1 MLTNELNIIMVAPRQ
16 IGKTSLLA
24 AMHEEFDKTFEQAN
38 LQTWTDDTRTLQAIT
53 ECKIVLRTIDPK
65 FQKSVKRTDIFDDL
79 WDDKGF
85 VFELGSGGR
94 KFMKLRFTDPSGDY
108 FATDSIQTEKEYVK
122 EKLLKCDA
130 VIIPIDATAL
140 MEKKTGRVNHSE
152 VGTWHEEKNDPE
164 RITTLLKSAYAGL
177 TDPRSVPRLVILA
190 PVKCE
195 TYMRT
200 SQDADNLLQH
210 VQIGYQKLLNFLKS
224 DGLFGKVAVVV
235 TPVQTVGNAVFAY
248 HKTDD
253 QGFTKFYF
261 NKTEMKAPYAPK
273 DGDQPLRY
281 VLRFLLNLSNEEKK
295 RQLEQ
300 DQREL
305 AELEKSLSTEKDK
318 LDEVKQKVAQR
329 QKAFREQQ
337 QLWFPFRSIDKL
349 FDDKYGAYKTAQ
361 ENLKSTQKTVQD
373 IQTKVQKSKTQV
385 QATQEEIKIFNNA
398 IFSFAIGCKNSDGF
412 AILQGAKLLPIP
424 HK

>member
-1 MLTNELNIIMVAPRQ
+1 MLNDELNIIMVAPRK

-24 AMHEEFDKTFEQAN
+24 AMHEEFHKTFEQAN

-53 ECKIVLRTIDPK
+53 ECKGVLKTIDPK
-65 FQKSVKRTDIFDDL
+65 FQKSVKRTEIFIDP
-79 WDDKGF
+79 WDDEGF
-85 VFELGSGGR
+85 VFELGSGSR
-94 KFMKLRFTDPSGDY
+94 KFIKLRFTDPSGDY
-108 FATDSIQTEKEYVK
+108 FATDSKQTQKEYIRQQ
-122 EKLLKCDA
+122 LLDCDA

-140 MEKKTGRVNHSE
+140 MEKKTGRVNYSE

-164 RITTLLKSAYAGL
+164 RITTLLKYAYAGL
-177 TDPRSVPRLVILA
+177 RVPKLIILA

-200 SQDADNLLQH
+200 SQDAENLLQH

-235 TPVQTVGNAVFAY
+235 TPVQTVGNVVFAY
-248 HKTDD
+248 HKTRDD
-253 QGFTKFYF
+253 GFIKFEY
-261 NKTEMKAPYAPK
+261 NKTEIKAPYAPK
-273 DGDQPLRY
+273 DGDQPMRY
-281 VLRFLLNLSNEEKK
+281 VLRFLLNLYNEEKK

-300 DQREL
+300 DQKEL

>member
-38 LQTWTDDTRTLQAIT
+38 LQTWTEDTRTLQAIT
-53 ECKIVLRTIDPK
+53 DCKQVLKTIDPK
-65 FQKSVKRTDIFDDL
+65 FQKSVYRNDRLVDP
-79 WDDKGF
+79 WDDEGF

-94 KFMKLRFTDPSGDY
+94 KFMAIRFTDPSGEY
-108 FATDSIQTEKEYVK
+108 FNLNATQIQKDYVK
-122 EKLLKCDA
+122 EQLLKCDA

-140 MEKKTGRVNHSE
+140 MEKKTGRVNYSE

-164 RITTLLKSAYAGL
+164 RITTLLKDAYAGL
-177 TDPRSVPRLVILA
+177 TVPRLVILA

-200 SQDADNLLQH
+200 YQDADNLLQH

-235 TPVQTVGNAVFAY
+235 TPVQTVGNVVFAY
-248 HKTDD
+248 HKTRDD
-253 QGFTKFYF
+253 GFIKFEY
-261 NKTEMKAPYAPK
+261 NKTEIKAPYAPK

-281 VLRFLLNLSNEEKK
+281 VLRFLLNLYNEEKK
-295 RQLEQ
+295 RQLQQYQKELSELEKNLSKGKDELDEFKKTF
-300 DQREL
+300 DQREK
-305 AELEKSLSTEKDK
+305 AHIE
-318 LDEVKQKVAQR
+318 R
-329 QKAFREQQ
+329 QKTWLPIRFVAN
-337 QLWFPFRSIDKL
+337 L
-349 FDDKYGAYKTAQ
+349 FDDAYTPYKEAE
-361 ENLKSTQKTVQD
+361 ENLKSNEKTVYET
-373 IQTKVQKSKTQV
+373 QTKVKNSEIKV
-385 QATQEEIKIFNNA
+385 QATQQEIEIFNNA

-412 AILQGAKLLPIP
+412 AILQGAKWLPIP

>member
-140 MEKKTGRVNHSE
+140 MEKKTGRVNYSE

-164 RITTLLKSAYAGL
+164 RITTLLKDAYAGL
-177 TDPRSVPRLVILA
+177 TVPRLIILA

-224 DGLFGKVAVVV
+224 DGLFGQVAVVV
-235 TPVQTVGNAVFAY
+235 TPVQTVGNVVFAY

-253 QGFTKFYF
+253 RGFTRFYY
-261 NKTEMKAPYAPK
+261 NKTEIKAPYAPK

-281 VLRFLLNLSNEEKK
+281 VLRFLLNLSNEAKK
-295 RQLEQ
+295 RQLVQ
-300 DQREL
+300 DLKEL
-305 AELEKSLSTEKDK
+305 SELEENLSKQKDER
-318 LDEVKQKVAQR
+318 DEAKQKVAER
-329 QKAFREQQ
+329 KKALREREQTW
-337 QLWFPFRSIDKL
+337 LPIRFVANL
-349 FDDKYGAYKTAQ
+349 FDDAYTPYKEAE
-361 ENLKSTQKTVQD
+361 ENFKSTEKTVHET
-373 IQTKVQKSKTQV
+373 QTKVKKSEIKV
-385 QATQEEIKIFNNA
+385 QATQKEIDIFNKA

-412 AILQGAKLLPIP
+412 AILQGAKWLPIP

>member
-1 MLTNELNIIMVAPRQ
+1 MMTNELNIIMVAPRQ

-38 LQTWTDDTRTLQAIT
+38 LQMWTDDSKSKTLQAIQQ
-53 ECKIVLRTIDPK
+53 CKRVLKTIDPK
-65 FQKSVKRTDIFDDL
+65 FEKSVDRSDML
-79 WDDKGF
+79 VNPWDNEGF

-94 KFMKLRFTDPSGDY
+94 KFIKLRFTDPSGEY
-108 FATDSIQTEKEYVK
+108 FSLNATQKQKDYVK
-122 EKLLKCDA
+122 KQLLQCDA

-140 MEKKTGRVNHSE
+140 MEKKTGRVNYSE

-164 RITTLLKSAYAGL
+164 RITTLLKDAYRGL
-177 TDPRSVPRLVILA
+177 TVPRLVILA

-200 SQDADNLLQH
+200 SQDAENLIQH
-210 VQIGYQKLLNFLKS
+210 IQIGYRELLDFLKS
-224 DGLFGKVAVVV
+224 DALFGKVAVVV

-253 QGFTKFYF
+253 RGFTRFHY

-281 VLRFLLNLSNEEKK
+281 VLRFLLNRYNEEKK
-295 RQLEQ
+295 GQLVQ
-300 DQREL
+300 YQKEL
-305 AELEKSLSTEKDK
+305 SELEKNLSKEKDER
-318 LDEVKQKVAQR
+318 DEAKQKVAER
-329 QKAFREQQ
+329 KKAVREREQTW
-337 QLWFPFRSIDKL
+337 LPIRFVANL
-349 FDDKYGAYKTAQ
+349 FDDAYTPYKEAE
-361 ENLKSTQKTVQD
+361 ENFKSTEKTVNET
-373 IQTKVQKSKTQV
+373 QTKVKYSEIKV
-385 QATQEEIKIFNNA
+385 QATQKEIEIFNNA

-412 AILQGAKLLPIP
+412 AILQGAKWLPIP
-424 HK
+424 HN

>member
-1 MLTNELNIIMVAPRQ
+1 MMTNELNIIMVAPKQ

-24 AMHEEFDKTFEQAN
+24 AMHEEFHKTFERAN
-38 LQTWTDDTRTLQAIT
+38 LQTWTDDTKTLQAIT
-53 ECKIVLRTIDPK
+53 ECKQILRTIDPK
-65 FQKSVKRTDIFDDL
+65 FKKSVKRTQPELDPWNDE
-79 WDDKGF
+79 GF

-94 KFMKLRFTDPSGDY
+94 KFMKLRFTDPSGEY
-108 FATDSIQTEKEYVK
+108 FKLNATQIQKDYVK
-122 EKLLKCDA
+122 EQLLKCDA

-140 MEKKTGRVNHSE
+140 MEKKTGRVNYSE

-164 RITTLLKSAYAGL
+164 RITTLLKDAYAGL
-177 TDPRSVPRLVILA
+177 TVPRLVILA

-200 SQDADNLLQH
+200 SQDAENLIQH

-235 TPVQTVGNAVFAY
+235 TPVQTVGNVVFAY

-253 QGFTKFYF
+253 EGFTTFYY
-261 NKTEMKAPYAPK
+261 NKTEIKAPYAPK

-281 VLRFLLNLSNEEKK
+281 ILRFLLNLSNEAKK

-300 DQREL
+300 AQKEL
-305 AELEKSLSTEKDK
+305 SELEKSLFTEKDK

-329 QKAFREQQ
+329 EKAFREQQ
-337 QLWFPFRSIDKL
+337 QLWFPFRFIDRL
-349 FDDKYGAYKTAQ
+349 FDDKYGAYKQAQ
-361 ENLKSTQKTVQD
+361 ENLKSTKKTVQET
-373 IQTKVQKSKTQV
+373 QVKVREFEMKV
-385 QATQEEIKIFNNA
+385 QATQEEIDIFNNA

-412 AILQGAKLLPIP
+412 AILQGAKWLPIP
-424 HK
+424 RN

>member
-1 MLTNELNIIMVAPRQ
+1 MLTNELNIIMVAPRM
-16 IGKTSLLA
+16 IGKTSILA

-38 LQTWTDDTRTLQAIT
+38 LQTWTDDSKTLQAIT
-53 ECKIVLRTIDPK
+53 ECKRVLRTIDPK
-65 FQKSVKRTDIFDDL
+65 FEKFVHGNDNLIDPWNDE
-79 WDDKGF
+79 GF

-94 KFMKLRFTDPSGDY
+94 KFLKLRFTDPAGEY
-108 FATDSIQTEKEYVK
+108 FNLNATQKQKDYVK
-122 EKLLKCDA
+122 QQLLKCDA

-177 TDPRSVPRLVILA
+177 TVPRLIILA

-224 DGLFGKVAVVV
+224 DGLFGQVAVVV
-235 TPVQTVGNAVFAY
+235 TPVQTVGNVVFAY

-253 QGFTKFYF
+253 RGFTRFYY
-261 NKTEMKAPYAPK
+261 NKTEIKAPYAPK

-281 VLRFLLNLSNEEKK
+281 VLRFLLNLSNEAKK
-295 RQLEQ
+295 RQLVQ
-300 DQREL
+300 DLKEL
-305 AELEKSLSTEKDK
+305 SELEENLSKQKDER
-318 LDEVKQKVAQR
+318 DEAKQKVAER
-329 QKAFREQQ
+329 KKALREREQTW
-337 QLWFPFRSIDKL
+337 LPIRFVANL
-349 FDDKYGAYKTAQ
+349 FDDAYTPYKEAE
-361 ENLKSTQKTVQD
+361 ENFKSTEKTVHET
-373 IQTKVQKSKTQV
+373 QTKVKKSEIKV
-385 QATQEEIKIFNNA
+385 QATQKEIDIFNKA

-412 AILQGAKLLPIP
+412 AILQGAKWLPIP
-424 HK
+424 HN

>member
-24 AMHEEFDKTFEQAN
+24 AMHEEFHKTFERAN
-38 LQTWTDDTRTLQAIT
+38 LQTWTEDTRTLQAIT
-53 ECKIVLRTIDPK
+53 DCKQVLKTIDPK
-65 FQKSVKRTDIFDDL
+65 FQKSVQRTEPELDPWNDE
-79 WDDKGF
+79 GF

-94 KFMKLRFTDPSGDY
+94 KFIKLRFTDPSGEY
-108 FATDSIQTEKEYVK
+108 FATNSTQKQKDYVK
-122 EKLLKCDA
+122 QQLLQCDA

-140 MEKKTGRVNHSE
+140 MEKKTGRVNYSE

-164 RITTLLKSAYAGL
+164 RIITLLKDAYAGL
-177 TDPRSVPRLVILA
+177 TVPRLVILA

-200 SQDADNLLQH
+200 SQDAENLLQH
-210 VQIGYQKLLNFLKS
+210 IQIGYQKLLNFLKS
-224 DGLFGKVAVVV
+224 DALFGKVAVVV
-235 TPVQTVGNAVFAY
+235 TPVQTVGNVVFAY

-253 QGFTKFYF
+253 QGFTKFYY
-261 NKTEMKAPYAPK
+261 NKTEIKAPYAPK

-281 VLRFLLNLSNEEKK
+281 VLRFLLNLSNEAKK

-300 DQREL
+300 AQKEL
-305 AELEKSLSTEKDK
+305 SELEKSLFTEKDK

-329 QKAFREQQ
+329 EKAFREQQ
-337 QLWFPFRSIDKL
+337 QLWFPFRFIDRL
-349 FDDKYGAYKTAQ
+349 FDDKYGAYKQAQ
-361 ENLKSTQKTVQD
+361 ENLKSTKKTVQET
-373 IQTKVQKSKTQV
+373 QVKVREFEMKV
-385 QATQEEIKIFNNA
+385 QATQEEIDIFNNA

-412 AILQGAKLLPIP
+412 AILQGAKWLPIP
-424 HK
+424 HN

>member
-1 MLTNELNIIMVAPRQ
+1 MLNDELNIIMVAPRK

-24 AMHEEFDKTFEQAN
+24 AMHEEFHKTFEQAN

-140 MEKKTGRVNHSE
+140 MEKKTGRVNYSE

-164 RITTLLKSAYAGL
+164 RITTLLKDAYAGL
-177 TDPRSVPRLVILA
+177 RVPRLIILA

-200 SQDADNLLQH
+200 SQDAENLLQH

-235 TPVQTVGNAVFAY
+235 TPVQTVGNVVFAY
-248 HKTDD
+248 HKTRDD
-253 QGFTKFYF
+253 GFIKFEY
-261 NKTEMKAPYAPK
+261 NKTEIKAPYAPK
-273 DGDQPLRY
+273 DGDQPMRY
-281 VLRFLLNLSNEEKK
+281 VLRFLLNLYNEEKK

-300 DQREL
+300 DQKEL
-305 AELEKSLSTEKDK
+305 AELEKSLSIEKDK

-361 ENLKSTQKTVQD
+361 ENLKSTKKTVQD

>member
-1 MLTNELNIIMVAPRQ
+1 MLTNELNIIMVAPRM
-16 IGKTSLLA
+16 IGKTSILA

-38 LQTWTDDTRTLQAIT
+38 LQTWTDDGKTLQAIT
-53 ECKIVLRTIDPK
+53 ECKRVLRTIDPK
-65 FQKSVKRTDIFDDL
+65 FEKFVHGNDNLIDPWNDE
-79 WDDKGF
+79 GF

-94 KFMKLRFTDPSGDY
+94 KFLKLRFTDPAGEY
-108 FATDSIQTEKEYVK
+108 FNLNATQKQKDYVK
-122 EKLLKCDA
+122 QQLLKCDA

-140 MEKKTGRVNHSE
+140 MEKKTGRVNYSE

-164 RITTLLKSAYAGL
+164 RITTLLKDAYAGL
-177 TDPRSVPRLVILA
+177 TVPRLVILA

-200 SQDADNLLQH
+200 SQDAENLLQH

-235 TPVQTVGNAVFAY
+235 TPVQTVGNVVFAY
-248 HKTDD
+248 HKTRDD
-253 QGFTKFYF
+253 GFIKFEY
-261 NKTEMKAPYAPK
+261 NKTEIKAPYAPK
-273 DGDQPLRY
+273 DGDQPMRY
-281 VLRFLLNLSNEEKK
+281 VLRFLLNLYNEEKK

-300 DQREL
+300 DQKEL

-361 ENLKSTQKTVQD
+361 ENLKSTKKTVQD

-398 IFSFAIGCKNSDGF
+398 VFAFAIGCKNSDGF

-424 HK
+424 HN

>member
-1 MLTNELNIIMVAPRQ
+1 MLTNELNIIMVAPRR

-24 AMHEEFDKTFEQAN
+24 AMHEEFHKTFERAN
-38 LQTWTDDTRTLQAIT
+38 LQTWTDDSKTLQAIT
-53 ECKIVLRTIDPK
+53 ECKQVLKTIDPK
-65 FQKSVKRTDIFDDL
+65 FQKSVKRTDSELDP
-79 WDDKGF
+79 WDDEGF
-85 VFELGSGGR
+85 VFELGSGSR
-94 KFMKLRFTDPSGDY
+94 KFIKLRFTDPSGEY
-108 FATDSIQTEKEYVK
+108 FKLNAAQEQKEYIK
-122 EKLLKCDA
+122 QQLLACDA

-140 MEKKTGRVNHSE
+140 MEKKTGRVNYSE
-152 VGTWHEEKNDPE
+152 VGTWHEEKNEPE
-164 RITTLLKSAYAGL
+164 RITTLLKYAYAGL
-177 TDPRSVPRLVILA
+177 TDPRLIILA

-200 SQDADNLLQH
+200 SQDAENLLQH
-210 VQIGYQKLLNFLKS
+210 VQIGYRELLNFLKS

-248 HKTDD
+248 HKTGDE
-253 QGFTKFYF
+253 GFIKFEY
-261 NKTEMKAPYAPK
+261 NKTEIKAPYAPK

-300 DQREL
+300 DQKEL
-305 AELEKSLSTEKDK
+305 AELEKSLSLEKDK

-412 AILQGAKLLPIP
+412 AILQGAKWLPIP
-424 HK
+424 HN

>member
-1 MLTNELNIIMVAPRQ
+1 MLTNELNIIMVAPRR

-24 AMHEEFDKTFEQAN
+24 AMHEEFHKTFERAN
-38 LQTWTDDTRTLQAIT
+38 LQTWTDDSKTLQAIA
-53 ECKIVLRTIDPK
+53 ECKQVLRTIDPK
-65 FQKSVKRTDIFDDL
+65 FQKSV
-79 WDDKGF
+79 DKTQPELDPWNDEGF

-94 KFMKLRFTDPSGDY
+94 KFIKLRFTDPSGEY
-108 FATDSIQTEKEYVK
+108 FATNSTQKQKDYVK
-122 EKLLKCDA
+122 QQLLQCDA

-140 MEKKTGRVNHSE
+140 MEKKTGRVNYSE

-164 RITTLLKSAYAGL
+164 RITTLLKDAYAGL
-177 TDPRSVPRLVILA
+177 RVPRLVILA

-200 SQDADNLLQH
+200 YQDAENLLQH

-235 TPVQTVGNAVFAY
+235 TPIQTVGNAVFAY

-253 QGFTKFYF
+253 EGFTKFYY
-261 NKTEMKAPYAPK
+261 NKTEIKAPYAPK

-300 DQREL
+300 DQKEL

-361 ENLKSTQKTVQD
+361 ENLKSTQKTVQE

-398 IFSFAIGCKNSDGF
+398 IFSFAIGCKNSEGF
-412 AILQGAKLLPIP
+412 AILQGAKWLPIP
-424 HK
+424 HN

>member
-1 MLTNELNIIMVAPRQ
+1 MQTNELNIIMVAPRQ

-24 AMHEEFDKTFEQAN
+24 AMHEEFHKTFERAN
-38 LQTWTDDTRTLQAIT
+38 LQTWTDDSKTLQAIQQ
-53 ECKIVLRTIDPK
+53 CKRVLKTIDPK
-65 FQKSVKRTDIFDDL
+65 FEKSVDRSDMFVDP
-79 WDDKGF
+79 WDDEGF

-94 KFMKLRFTDPSGDY
+94 KFIKLRFTDPAGEY
-108 FATDSIQTEKEYVK
+108 FNLNATQKHKDYVK
-122 EKLLKCDA
+122 KQLLQCDA

-140 MEKKTGRVNHSE
+140 MEKKTGRVNYSE

-164 RITTLLKSAYAGL
+164 RITTLLKDTYAGL
-177 TDPRSVPRLVILA
+177 TVPRLVILA

-200 SQDADNLLQH
+200 SQDAENLFQH

-248 HKTDD
+248 HKTGDE
-253 QGFTKFYF
+253 GFTKFYY
-261 NKTEMKAPYAPK
+261 NKTEIKAPYAPK

-281 VLRFLLNLSNEEKK
+281 VLRFLLNLYNEAKK
-295 RQLEQ
+295 RQLEE
-300 DQREL
+300 DQKEL
-305 AELEKSLSTEKDK
+305 DKLKKILSSEKDK
-318 LDEVKQKVAQR
+318 LDEVNQKVAQKE
-329 QKAFREQQ
+329 KAFIERKQTW
-337 QLWFPFRSIDKL
+337 LPFRFVANL
-349 FDDKYGAYKTAQ
+349 FDDAYTPYKEAK
-361 ENLKSTQKTVQD
+361 ENVKSSQKTVHET
-373 IQTKVQKSKTQV
+373 QTKVRESEIKV
-385 QATQEEIKIFNNA
+385 QATQEEIEIFNNA

-412 AILQGAKLLPIP
+412 AILQGAKWLPIP

>member
-1 MLTNELNIIMVAPRQ
+1 MLTNELNIIMVAPRR

-24 AMHEEFDKTFEQAN
+24 AMHEEFHKTFERAN
-38 LQTWTDDTRTLQAIT
+38 LQTWTDDSKTLQAIT
-53 ECKIVLRTIDPK
+53 ECKQVLKTIDPK
-65 FQKSVKRTDIFDDL
+65 FQKSVKRTDSEPDP
-79 WDDKGF
+79 WDDEGF
-85 VFELGSGGR
+85 VFELGSGSR
-94 KFMKLRFTDPSGDY
+94 KFIKLRFTDPSGEY
-108 FATDSIQTEKEYVK
+108 FKLNAAQEQKEYIK
-122 EKLLKCDA
+122 QQLLACDA

-140 MEKKTGRVNHSE
+140 MEKKTGRVNYSE
-152 VGTWHEEKNDPE
+152 VGTWHEEKNEPE
-164 RITTLLKSAYAGL
+164 RITTLLKYAYAGL
-177 TDPRSVPRLVILA
+177 TDPRLIILA

-200 SQDADNLLQH
+200 SQDAENLLQH
-210 VQIGYQKLLNFLKS
+210 VQIGYRELLNFLKS

-248 HKTDD
+248 HKTGDE
-253 QGFTKFYF
+253 GFIKFEY
-261 NKTEMKAPYAPK
+261 NKTEIKAPYAPK

-300 DQREL
+300 DQKEL
-305 AELEKSLSTEKDK
+305 AELEKSLSLEKDK

-412 AILQGAKLLPIP
+412 AILQGAKWLPIP
-424 HK
+424 HN

>member
-1 MLTNELNIIMVAPRQ
+1 MLTNELNIIMVAPRM
-16 IGKTSLLA
+16 IGKTSILA

-38 LQTWTDDTRTLQAIT
+38 LQTWTDDSKTLQAIT
-53 ECKIVLRTIDPK
+53 ECKRVLRTIDPK
-65 FQKSVKRTDIFDDL
+65 FEKFVHGNDNLIDPWNDE
-79 WDDKGF
+79 GF

-94 KFMKLRFTDPSGDY
+94 KFLKLRFTDPAGEY
-108 FATDSIQTEKEYVK
+108 FNLNATQKQKDYVK
-122 EKLLKCDA
+122 QQLLKCDA

-140 MEKKTGRVNHSE
+140 MEKKTGRVNYSE

-164 RITTLLKSAYAGL
+164 RITTLLKDAYAGL
-177 TDPRSVPRLVILA
+177 TVPRLIILA

-235 TPVQTVGNAVFAY
+235 TPIQTVGNAVFAY

-253 QGFTKFYF
+253 EGFTKFYY
-261 NKTEMKAPYAPK
+261 NKTEIKAPYAPK

-281 VLRFLLNLSNEEKK
+281 VLRFLLNLSNEAKK
-295 RQLEQ
+295 RQLVQ
-300 DQREL
+300 DLKEL
-305 AELEKSLSTEKDK
+305 SELEENLSKQKDER
-318 LDEVKQKVAQR
+318 DEAKQKVAER
-329 QKAFREQQ
+329 KKALREREQTW
-337 QLWFPFRSIDKL
+337 LPIRFVANL
-349 FDDKYGAYKTAQ
+349 FDDAYTPYKEAE
-361 ENLKSTQKTVQD
+361 ENFKSTEKTVHET
-373 IQTKVQKSKTQV
+373 QTKVKKSEIKV
-385 QATQEEIKIFNNA
+385 QATQKEIDIFNKA

-412 AILQGAKLLPIP
+412 TILQGAKWLPIP
-424 HK
+424 HN

>member
-38 LQTWTDDTRTLQAIT
+38 LQTWTDDGKTLQAIT
-53 ECKIVLRTIDPK
+53 ECKQVLRTIDPK
-65 FQKSVKRTDIFDDL
+65 FKKKVKRTQPKLIDDP

-94 KFMKLRFTDPSGDY
+94 KFIKLRFTDPSGDY
-108 FATDSIQTEKEYVK
+108 FATDSTQTQKDYVK
-122 EKLLKCDA
+122 QQLLQCDA

-140 MEKKTGRVNHSE
+140 MEKKTGRVSYSE

-164 RITTLLKSAYAGL
+164 RITTLLKAAYAGL
-177 TDPRSVPRLVILA
+177 TVPRLIILA

-195 TYMRT
+195 TYMRN
-200 SQDADNLLQH
+200 SQDAENLVQH

-224 DGLFGKVAVVV
+224 DALFGKVAVVV

-248 HKTDD
+248 HKTGDN
-253 QGFTKFYF
+253 GFIQFEY
-261 NKTEMKAPYAPK
+261 NKTEIKAPYAPK

-281 VLRFLLNLSNEEKK
+281 VLRFLLNLYSQAKK
-295 RQLEQ
+295 LQLEE
-300 DQREL
+300 DQKEL
-305 AELEKSLSTEKDK
+305 DELKKILSSEKDK
-318 LDEVKQKVAQR
+318 LDEVKQKVDERWKAVIER
-329 QKAFREQQ
+329 QQTW
-337 QLWFPFRSIDKL
+337 LPFRFVANL
-349 FDDKYGAYKTAQ
+349 FDDVRTPYEEAE
-361 ENLKSTQKTVQD
+361 ENRKSSEKTVHE
-373 IQTKVQKSKTQV
+373 TKTRVRESEIKV
-385 QATQEEIKIFNNA
+385 QATQEEIEIFNNA

-412 AILQGAKLLPIP
+412 AILQGAKWLPIP

>member
-1 MLTNELNIIMVAPRQ
+1 MLTNELNIIMVAPRM
-16 IGKTSLLA
+16 IGKTSILA

-38 LQTWTDDTRTLQAIT
+38 LQTWTDDGKTLQAIT
-53 ECKIVLRTIDPK
+53 ECKRVLRTIDPK
-65 FQKSVKRTDIFDDL
+65 FEKFVPGSEKILDPWNDE
-79 WDDKGF
+79 GF

-94 KFMKLRFTDPSGDY
+94 KFLKLRFTDPAGEY
-108 FATDSIQTEKEYVK
+108 FNLNATQKQKDYVK
-122 EKLLKCDA
+122 EQLLKCDA

-140 MEKKTGRVNHSE
+140 MEKKTGRVSYSE

-164 RITTLLKSAYAGL
+164 RITTLLKDAYAGL
-177 TDPRSVPRLVILA
+177 TVPRLVILA

-200 SQDADNLLQH
+200 YQDAENLLQH

-235 TPVQTVGNAVFAY
+235 TPVQTVGNAVFSY

-253 QGFTKFYF
+253 QGFTKFYY
-261 NKTEMKAPYAPK
+261 NKTEIKAPYAPK

-281 VLRFLLNLSNEEKK
+281 VLRFLLNLSNEAKK

-300 DQREL
+300 AQKEL
-305 AELEKSLSTEKDK
+305 SELEKSLFTEKDK

-329 QKAFREQQ
+329 EKAFREQQ
-337 QLWFPFRSIDKL
+337 QLWFPFRFIDRL
-349 FDDKYGAYKTAQ
+349 FDDKYGAYKQAQ
-361 ENLKSTQKTVQD
+361 ENLKSTKKTVQET
-373 IQTKVQKSKTQV
+373 QVKVREFEMKV
-385 QATQEEIKIFNNA
+385 QATQEEIEIFNKA

-412 AILQGAKLLPIP
+412 TILQGAKWLPIP
-424 HK
+424 HN